1 MKRFLGHLK
10 KLFQILIES
19 TQNGNSRLASEMY
32 ARCMRK
38 VSGSIP
44 DGVQDKKEKK
54 AQEAW
59 VIWGR
64 KGG

>member
-1 MKRFLGHLK
+1 
-10 KLFQILIES
+10 
-19 TQNGNSRLASEMY
+19 
-32 ARCMRK
+32 MRK

-64 KGG
+64 KRGEKQEVGKQRMGEKKRAM